1 MKYDS
6 YVIYADYDFTLTDMQ
21 DHMHKGNVKCV
32 EEFIENSGHFAIAT
46 GRGEEEMHSIHIR
59 QNAPE
64 ILHNGAYIGYPSEEP
79 LFHILPDQKEI
90 QALSM
95 DLYQRYKNL
104 GIFVFADQIY
114 KVRETD
120 IHTKEI
126 ISEMDMDTV
135 LKEINA
141 KNVKIQRVSLDA
153 HSEVIDQAKQYIDE
167 NYPMFQAMYSAPGHS
182 DVMIHGI
189 NKGYAIKWLKE
200 HYYNHGEKIL
210 CAGDNV
216 NDIEMLKEAD
226 VSFVPGNGV
235 EEAKKYADVILPD
248 CDTPVIGEIMK
259 WIQKNEA

>member
-6 YVIYADYDFTLTDMQ
+6 YVIYADYDFTLTNMQ
-21 DHMHKGNVKCV
+21 DVMHPGNVRCV
-32 EEFIENSGHFAIAT
+32 EEFIQEGGHFAIAT
-46 GRGEEEMHSIHIR
+46 GRGEEEMQSINIM
-59 QNAPE
+59 QNAPM
-64 ILHNGAYIGYPSEEP
+64 ILHNGAYVGYPSEEP

-90 QALSM
+90 KTLSM
-95 DLYQRYKNL
+95 DLYERYKDL

-126 ISEMDMDTV
+126 ISEMDMHKV
-135 LKEINA
+135 LQEIDEKHA
-141 KNVKIQRVSLDA
+141 KIQRVSLDA
-153 HSEVIDQAKQYIDE
+153 HSAVIDQAKQYIDK

-182 DVMIHGI
+182 DVMIRGI
-189 NKGYAIKWLKE
+189 NKGYAVRWLKE

-216 NDIEMLKEAD
+216 NDIEMLKAAD
-226 VSFVPGNGV
+226 VSFVPSNGV
-235 EEAKKYADVILPD
+235 EEAKKYADVIPPD

-259 WIQKNEA
+259 WIDRNDV